1 MWIANV
7 VFGTLA
13 LILLARMGKES
24 GTARGGDLREMME
37 SVRHRFRKRPRTS
50 IATRARA
57 A

>member
-7 VFGTLA
+7 IFGTLA

-24 GTARGGDLREMME
+24 GTARGGDVREMIDN
-37 SVRHRFRKRPRTS
+37 VRYRFRKRSRTS
-50 IATRARA
+50 IAPQARA